1 MLDASFL
8 ADQGYLSLTL
18 ALVVI
23 SGAALLGG
31 ISGFGFAL
39 ISTPFMLLLGFPL
52 AFIVPINLTLA
63 LLMRLNVAYRLR
75 EHIRYQRVVVMAGA
89 SIPGILL
96 GLFILN
102 LVSTATIKLVAGL
115 VVIGAT
121 LLIWYNSRRRPIKA
135 WPGAVAL
142 AGCLGGLLGSTTS
155 LNGVPP
161 VLLLASEQTA
171 PRRFQAELALFF
183 ILTNIATLALLTWR
197 GLIPSAS
204 ALPLVS
210 LWLIVA
216 LIANYIGTNLGGRL
230 PTSTFRNLALVLALM
245 AGVMSV
251 LTFQN

>member
-1 MLDASFL
+1 MIDASFL
-8 ADQGYLSLTL
+8 TDQGYLTLTI
-18 ALVVI
+18 ALLVI

-63 LLMRLNVAYRLR
+63 LLMRVNVAYRLR

-102 LVSTATIKLVAGL
+102 LVATTTIKLVAGL

-121 LLIWYNSRRRPIKA
+121 ILIWYNSRRRPMKA

-142 AGCLGGLLGSTTS
+142 AGCLGGLLGATTS

-183 ILTNIATLALLTWR
+183 VLTNIATLTLLAWR
-197 GLIPSAS
+197 GRLPDPS

-210 LWLIVA
+210 LWLVVSLVA
-216 LIANYIGTNLGGRL
+216 NHIGTNLGARL
-230 PTSTFRNLALVLALM
+230 PTSTFRNLALALALV

-251 LTFQN
+251 VTFQK